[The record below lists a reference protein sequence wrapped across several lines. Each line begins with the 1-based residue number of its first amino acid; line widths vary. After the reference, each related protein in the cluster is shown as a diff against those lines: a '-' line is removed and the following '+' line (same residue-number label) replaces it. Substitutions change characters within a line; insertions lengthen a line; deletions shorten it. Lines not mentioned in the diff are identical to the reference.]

1 MAPHFPQQGASDFD
15 FEYWSPEGGALLFVF
30 LILEEIRQH
39 RLTIPYRRVY
49 GAQHHTPRRRARNRI
64 NKEWSKVSKD
74 QGKNDQS
81 MVVKLGNDRSAG
93 LQLLSNPFNDRPR
106 LAEHFSLQRNQAK
119 LGDLALSLA
128 AEHEVTRRSD
138 RRPVLA
144 VPRPVGQNPDQSD
157 DRIDTL
163 ERRVGAA
170 AGKIEVQFDGLEG
183 LGR

>member
-15 FEYWSPEGGALLFVF
+15 FEYWSPEGRALLFVF

-93 LQLLSNPFNDRPR
+93 LQLLSNPFNDWPR

-119 LGDLALSLA
+119 LGNLALSLA
-128 AEHEVTRRSD
+128 AEHEVKRRSD
-138 RRPVLA
+138 RRRVLA
-144 VPRPVGQNPDQSD
+144 VSRPVGQNPDQRD
-157 DRIDTL
+157 DRISTL

-170 AGKIEVQFDGLEG
+170 AGKIEVQLDGLEG